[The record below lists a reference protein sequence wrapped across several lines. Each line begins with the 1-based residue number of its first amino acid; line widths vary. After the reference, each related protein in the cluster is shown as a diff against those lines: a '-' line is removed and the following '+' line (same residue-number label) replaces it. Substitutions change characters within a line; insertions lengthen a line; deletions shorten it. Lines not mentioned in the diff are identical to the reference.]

1 MSRYDDILAALATLL
16 GTIRVFNSYQT
27 DGGLHVHKNL
37 EYQTAPADTPCIIY
51 YPGDVTDSLDGDPPP
66 SNGEENHTFP
76 VRIEG
81 IISDTERGDQGELLR
96 IDILRALKSDRLL
109 GGLTEGH
116 GSSISSSSAIEDAG
130 DQGFLGFVQ
139 VDLAIHYVTLYG
151 EQ

>member
-16 GTIRVFNSYQT
+16 GTISQFNGYAT
-27 DGGLHVHKNL
+27 DAGLTVYKNL
-37 EYQTAPADTPCIIY
+37 EYQTAPPTKPCIIY

-66 SNGEENHTFP
+66 SNGEENHTLP

-81 IISDTERGDQGELLR
+81 VIGETERGDRGELLR
-96 IDILRALKSDRLL
+96 LDILKALKSDRLL

-116 GSSISSSSAIEDAG
+116 GSSIASSSAIEDAG
-130 DQGFLGFVQ
+130 DEGFLGFVQ
-139 VDLAIHYVTLYG
+139 IELSIHYVTLYG